1 MIWNKERETLN
12 DSKKEAIQGELLKN
26 LIKRVYG
33 SIPFYKEKIDSS
45 GLAPDGV
52 RSISDLKNLT
62 FTTKDDLR
70 DNYPFGMFSVPMDKI
85 VEIHTSS
92 GTTGK
97 PVVGG
102 YTKKDI
108 DMWSEVMARCLA
120 SSGTTENDVVQNA
133 YGYGLFTGGLGI
145 HYGARR
151 IGANVVPI
159 SGGNTKRQLMV
170 MQDFKSTIITCTP
183 SYSLYLAE
191 VGEEMGIDFKSLP
204 LKAGNFGAEPWSNNI
219 RKEIESRLNLLAL
232 DIYGLTEIIGP
243 GVGNECRY
251 KCGIHICDDHFYP
264 EIINPETGEVLPP
277 GEVGELVIT
286 TLTREAT
293 PLLRYRTRD
302 ITKLIPGRC
311 QCGRT
316 SVRVERIMGRTDD
329 MLIIRGVN
337 VFPSQIE
344 EVLVNIKGIE
354 PHYQI
359 IVERTGTLDQL
370 EVLVEMNEQL
380 ISDEIRRL
388 EILEGKIRSE
398 IESLLGIKVRVKLVE
413 PKTITRSEGKA
424 KRVIDKR
431 NI

>member
-1 MIWNKERETLN
+1 MIWNKERETLSG
-12 DSKKEAIQGELLKN
+12 SKKEALQGEMLKN
-26 LIKRVYG
+26 LVKRVYE

-45 GLAPDGV
+45 GLTPEMV
-52 RSISDLKNLT
+52 MSISDIDKLP
-62 FTTKDDLR
+62 FTTKNDLR
-70 DNYPFGMFSVPMDKI
+70 DNYPFGMFAVSKDKI
-85 VEIHTSS
+85 IEIHTSS

-120 SSGTTENDVVQNA
+120 SSGTTDNDVVQNA
-133 YGYGLFTGGLGI
+133 YGYGLFTGGLGV

-151 IGANVVPI
+151 IGANVIPI

-191 VGEEMGIDFKSLP
+191 AGEEMGIDFKSLP

-219 RKEIESRLNLLAL
+219 RKEIENRLGLLAL

-251 KCGIHICDDHFYP
+251 KCGVHICDDHFYP
-264 EIINPETGEVLPP
+264 EIIDPDTREVLPP

-286 TLTREAT
+286 TLSREAT

-316 SVRVERIMGRTDD
+316 SVKIERIMGRTDD

-344 EVLVNIKGIE
+344 EVLVNIKGVE

-370 EVLVEMNEQL
+370 EVQVEMDENL

-388 EILEGKIRSE
+388 EILESKIRSE
-398 IESLLGIKVRVKLVE
+398 IESLLGIKVKVKLVE